1 MQQLSGSF
9 GRGGTHTPATNTLFF
24 CISDLRSSGEL
35 NREEK
40 RMLGPG
46 SSSAGFVEMGGAVE
60 GVAVV
65 VGLLVIVGV
74 EESRIEA

>member
-1 MQQLSGSF
+1 
-9 GRGGTHTPATNTLFF
+9 
-24 CISDLRSSGEL
+24 
-35 NREEK
+35 
-40 RMLGPG
+40 MLGPG